1 MKNLFALLG
10 GVTLVATSVQAGAA
24 APVEV
29 TYDDAVKCAALD
41 TTLAIVL
48 SPEQGQASPEDQRA
62 IDYFSA
68 TADKWLAQ
76 ASAANPGGEEATMAD
91 ILERSTNLIIGLSDD
106 SNTAAKA
113 KFDADFEVCTA
124 LEEAAY
130 GGPNGI
136 VD

>member
-1 MKNLFALLG
+1 MKLVPVLLSAALLA
-10 GVTLVATSVQAGAA
+10 VPVPALAA

-48 SPEQGQASPEDQRA
+48 SPEEGAAKPEDQRA
-62 IDYFSA
+62 IDYYSGM
-68 TADKWLAQ
+68 ADKWLAQ
-76 ASAANPGGEEATMAD
+76 ASAANPGGEDATMND
-91 ILERSTNLIIGLSDD
+91 IVERSTSLLVALSQE
-106 SNTAAKA
+106 SEAGKA
-113 KFDADFEVCTA
+113 QFDADFEACTA